1 MINEV
6 AGDKHR
12 TTSLQKH
19 VHTHIDSHDTSIS
32 ALTYVVVFPLDYKP
46 IAPPKIGTA
55 WVIVIAVALGYELD
69 GGMVGLI
76 LSYSAVMTGLLNW
89 GVRRSVYLLRL
100 YIYT

>member
-1 MINEV
+1 MRWWGASIELLVYRNMYTLTLI
-6 AGDKHR
+6 H
-12 TTSLQKH
+12 TTHPSQH
-19 VHTHIDSHDTSIS
+19 SHN
-32 ALTYVVVFPLDYKP
+32 VVVFPLDYKP